1 MDDARFVRKVMGAAE
16 PLVAQP
22 LGSPIRRGS
31 NGTPSSAARDD
42 LCREMI
48 DRHDRNDLRPKARDV
63 GTTYKRALLR
73 YRSPESFALSIFID
87 RARHGRADQRCLDRK
102 STRLNSSH

>member
-63 GTTYKRALLR
+63 GTTYKSALLR
-73 YRSPESFALSIFID
+73 YRSPERFALSIFIA
-87 RARHGRADQRCLDRK
+87 RALHGRADHRCLLR
-102 STRLNSSH
+102 TQHLA